1 MFKSE
6 YAYLLLYK
14 PTEIAVVS
22 RSNLSR
28 IKRVTERGL
37 FDSILILLKG
47 GGLYYKRRILMA
59 IERAKELKGKNGM
72 IAGTAEYLND
82 LNSDLVIKQ
91 LTKKANAFNYY
102 RSIKSINND
111 VSKPAGEILRDLKEY
126 APLLRYVPSGRRDT
140 LKRFLNGLY
149 ELSGYTG
156 AKESKLKQAISL
168 ADLSDSRTKKNSR
181 ASDRDI
187 DKEVDIIYHG
197 SVRTKGSLNNSSSGK
212 GRRKPDDKFYM
223 DIVNKY
229 QYKYEFKGVLKGK
242 NGVDIFSDKYI
253 EHYEKEIFKTA
264 VAYKHNGGKFTYVQ
278 FIKELLN
285 GLYGR
290 IIYDVDSFILQEHTR
305 F

>member
-47 GGLYYKRRILMA
+47 GGLYYKRRIFMA

-156 AKESKLKQAISL
+156 AKEKQAETSYKPCG
-168 ADLSDSRTKKNSR
+168 SFGQPH
-181 ASDRDI
+181 
-187 DKEVDIIYHG
+187 KE
-197 SVRTKGSLNNSSSGK
+197 K
-212 GRRKPDDKFYM
+212 
-223 DIVNKY
+223 
-229 QYKYEFKGVLKGK
+229 FKGV
-242 NGVDIFSDKYI
+242 
-253 EHYEKEIFKTA
+253 
-264 VAYKHNGGKFTYVQ
+264 
-278 FIKELLN
+278 
-285 GLYGR
+285 
-290 IIYDVDSFILQEHTR
+290 
-305 F
+305 